1 MAHFLRLFVLSL
13 LITLGQVALALE
25 PLRVLTWEGYVQVE
39 DVKAVNALLTTK
51 NLPYYVEVIKP
62 YAEGAEQM
70 FDLIRGQYCDVS
82 FLTLFFIKIEK
93 EQTARLLQ
101 PINQNSPHLSNYSDL
116 LSNLIQLDMG
126 LDNQQNPLYIP
137 WGGGVYGFY
146 IDYNKLG
153 ADEVPKSVKELWHEK
168 WRGRFS
174 LNKTQAGYNFGL
186 ALMSLGKSP
195 FHLYHL
201 IQQGSRE
208 ELKALMHPEGRLQ
221 VQLNLLYQNA
231 GNLWTSATEFHPEL
245 SIVSSWGPE
254 IQAKNEAGGDWR
266 LIKFEEGQM
275 VWLDTINFVKHL
287 KGEKLAAAEVFANYF
302 IGKKVQDRI
311 ADELSMMP
319 ALPAANKNS
328 DLGQMQELY
337 QEPMFVPPYDEV
349 TYGII
354 KKMANVAEQSRLK
367 RNGLLKVD

>member
-1 MAHFLRLFVLSL
+1 
-13 LITLGQVALALE
+13 
-25 PLRVLTWEGYVQVE
+25 
-39 DVKAVNALLTTK
+39 
-51 NLPYYVEVIKP
+51 
-62 YAEGAEQM
+62 
-70 FDLIRGQYCDVS
+70 
-82 FLTLFFIKIEK
+82 
-93 EQTARLLQ
+93 
-101 PINQNSPHLSNYSDL
+101 
-116 LSNLIQLDMG
+116 
-126 LDNQQNPLYIP
+126 
-137 WGGGVYGFY
+137 
-146 IDYNKLG
+146 
-153 ADEVPKSVKELWHEK
+153 
-168 WRGRFS
+168 
-174 LNKTQAGYNFGL
+174 
-186 ALMSLGKSP
+186 MSLGKSP

-354 KKMANVAEQSRLK
+354 KKMANVAEQSMLK
-367 RNGLLKVD
+367 KNGLLEVD

>member
-1 MAHFLRLFVLSL
+1 MAHLIRLFSLSL
-13 LITLGQVALALE
+13 LISLGQAAQAIE
-25 PLRVLTWEGYVQVE
+25 PLRVLTWEGYVQAE
-39 DVKAVNALLTTK
+39 DVQAVNALLTTK

-101 PINQNSPHLSNYSDL
+101 PINQNSPHLTNYPDL
-116 LSNLIQLDMG
+116 LNNLIQLDMG
-126 LDNQQNPLYIP
+126 LDKKQRPLYIP

-146 IDYNKLG
+146 IDYNQLG
-153 ADEVPKSVKELWHEK
+153 TDEVPKSVKELWHEN

-174 LNKTQAGYNFGL
+174 LNKTQTGYNFGL

-201 IQQGSRE
+201 IQQGKRE
-208 ELKALMHPEGRLQ
+208 ELKALMHPEGALQ
-221 VQLNLLYQNA
+221 AQLNLLYQNA
-231 GNLWTSATEFHPEL
+231 GNLWTSATEFTPEL

-254 IQAKNEAGGDWR
+254 IQAKNKAGGDWR

-311 ADELSMMP
+311 AGELSMMP

-354 KKMANVAEQSRLK
+354 KKMANVAEQSMLEK
-367 RNGLLKVD
+367 NKLLKVE